1 VSASALSLTLAAA
14 LIHASWNLILSGTE
28 DTHSATAVAIV
39 AGVAMFAP
47 VAGLTWH
54 VRAGAIPYIA
64 GSAALEG
71 LYLVLLATAYSRA
84 AMGFVYPIARG
95 SAPVIVLAISVLAL
109 GVGISAAAAAG
120 VLLVAV
126 GIVLVRGLRA
136 ARASRDLAVA
146 LGVGACIAGYTLVD
160 QHGIDRASALAYL
173 ELVFAATAVAYGTG
187 VWRARGAAA
196 LRAAINLRT
205 VLAGAGFFASYALV
219 LAALRL
225 APAPSVAAVRE
236 CSVVIATAFLAIS
249 GRERVT
255 RSRFG
260 GAIAVAAGIAL
271 VSLG

>member
-28 DTHSATAVAIV
+28 DTHSSTAVAIV

-47 VAGLTWH
+47 AAGLTWH
-54 VRAGAIPYIA
+54 IRASAIPYIA
-64 GSAALEG
+64 ASAALEG

-84 AMGFVYPIARG
+84 AMGFVYPVARG
-95 SAPVIVLAISVLAL
+95 SAPVIVLAVSVLAL

-120 VLLVAV
+120 VLLVAA
-126 GIVLVRGLRA
+126 GIVLVRGLRGSP
-136 ARASRDLAVA
+136 ASRDLALA
-146 LGVGACIAGYTLVD
+146 LAVGACIAGYTLVD
-160 QHGIDRASALAYL
+160 QHGIRRASALAYL
-173 ELVFAATAVAYGTG
+173 ELVFAATAAAYVTG
-187 VWRARGAAA
+187 VWRVRGTEA

-236 CSVVIATAFLAIS
+236 CSVVIATATLALS

-271 VSLG
+271 ISLG